1 MHFRYEKVRTI
12 TNLLEPQRIRH
23 TAPVENVRFL
33 PCGYKHGNDLPD
45 PATMRPFT
53 VGNRFGEGNDSH
65 AWFYLHVTRPA
76 VMAGEEMYLRVGTEF
91 NGWDADKPQFI
102 AYVDG
107 VMRQGLDINH
117 TDLLLE
123 GKDEFDVWLYAYT
136 GQLIPSAEFRASLI
150 SIDRDVEKLYYDL
163 LFPRQV
169 MEFLSQ
175 DSVEYATI
183 LKHLDH
189 AVDLLDLREVPSEN
203 FYRSV
208 READAYLATAFY
220 EGYCH
225 PQEATVVSI
234 GHTHIDCAW
243 LWTLDQTREKVQRS
257 FATVIEL
264 MKRYPEYK
272 FMSSQALLYKDAK
285 EEAPEL
291 YEEIKKMVAAGRWEV
306 EGAMWVEADCNLSGG
321 ESLVR
326 QVMYGKRFFHDEF
339 GVDSHVLWLPD
350 VFGYSAAMP
359 QILRKCGV
367 DWFVTSKISWN
378 EYDKMPYDTFF
389 WRGIDGTEIRSYF
402 ITAQD
407 KRRGAAPVRYS
418 TYVGNTKAPMIAGTY
433 ERYQQKDL
441 SHEAILTYGY
451 GDGGGGPTKEQ
462 IELLRRASYGVPG
475 CPNGKS
481 EFASAMLARLGRRMD
496 GNPRTPKWQGE
507 LYLEYHRG
515 TYTSMAKNKRNNRK
529 SEFLYQ
535 QTEMLCSMAGALTG
549 LAYPKAVLHEGWEH
563 ILTNQFHDIIPGSSI
578 KEVYDD
584 SDKDYATLMEWAEKE
599 KSAAVEALLSRI
611 PAKGKY
617 VIFNGNSF
625 PGNGIVR
632 VDGCAYYVQDIPA
645 KGYCVLPLAPQKS
658 RVTLSGRTVD
668 TPFFTVEFDEH
679 YNIARLYDK
688 QNAREVLRAGEC
700 GNQLLVHEDFPYAHD
715 NWEISAYHEDK
726 KYLLNEVSSV
736 ETVDEGARFGLR
748 ITRPWAESHIEQT
761 IWFYNDLPKIDF
773 ENHVSWHQHHQLLCA
788 AFPIDVNTDHATFDI
803 QFGRVERPTHSNT
816 SWDAMRFETCGHK
829 YADLSENGYGVSLLN
844 DCKYGHDVHD
854 GVMKLTLIKCGTYP
868 NPEAD
873 IGEHTFTYSVYPHA
887 GSLCGAD
894 TVRLAYDLNL
904 PMEAYAGQAGDGSLP
919 ERYSLVSC
927 DRANVVVDTVKEA
940 EDSAAMIVRFYET
953 ENIRTNT
960 TLTFGFRPTRVT
972 VCDLMENEQSELT
985 SDGNTV
991 SLTVRPFE
999 IVTLKVER

>member
-1 MHFRYEKVRTI
+1 MYFRYEKVKTI
-12 TNLLEPQRIRH
+12 TDLLEKQRIRH
-23 TAPVENVRFL
+23 TAPVENVLCL
-33 PCGYKHGNDLPD
+33 PCGYKQGNDLPD
-45 PATMRPFT
+45 PAAMQPFT
-53 VGNRFGEGNDSH
+53 MGARFGNGNDSH
-65 AWFYLHVTRPA
+65 AWFFLHVTRPA
-76 VMAGEEMYLRVGTEF
+76 AMQGEEMYLHVGTEF
-91 NGWDADKPQFI
+91 SGWDADKPQFI

-107 VMRQGLDINH
+107 KMRQGLDINH
-117 TDLLLE
+117 TDILLE
-123 GKDEFDVWLYAYT
+123 GKDEFDIWLYAYT
-136 GQLIPSAEFRASLI
+136 GQLIPSAEFRASLL
-150 SIDRDVEKLYYDL
+150 SLDRDVEKLYYDL

-169 MEFLSQ
+169 MDFLPK
-175 DSVEYATI
+175 DSVEYSMI
-183 LKHLDH
+183 LEHLDH
-189 AVDLLDLREVPSEN
+189 AVDLLDLRRVPSED

-208 READAYLATAFY
+208 READAYITTAFY
-220 EGYCH
+220 EGCCR

-243 LWTLDQTREKVQRS
+243 LWTLSQTREKVQRS
-257 FATVIEL
+257 FSTVIEL
-264 MKRYPEYK
+264 MKQYPEYK

-326 QVMYGKRFFHDEF
+326 QVVYGKRFFREEF
-339 GVDSHVLWLPD
+339 GVDSRILWLPD

-402 ITAQD
+402 LTAQD
-407 KRRGAAPVRYS
+407 KRRGAAPVRYA
-418 TYVGNTKAPMIAGTY
+418 TYVGNTNAPMIAGTY
-433 ERYQQKDL
+433 DRYQQKDL
-441 SHEAILTYGY
+441 SREAILTYGY

-462 IELLRRASYGVPG
+462 IELLRRAARGVPG

-481 EFASAMLARLGRRMD
+481 EFASAMLARLARRMD
-496 GNPRTPKWQGE
+496 NNPRTPKWQGE

-515 TYTSMAKNKRNNRK
+515 TYTSIAKNKRNNRK

-535 QTEMLCSMAGALTG
+535 ETEMLCSMAGVLTG
-549 LAYPKAVLHEGWEH
+549 LAYPKEMLRTGWEH

-584 SDKDYATLMEWAEKE
+584 CDKDYAALTAWAEKE
-599 KSAAVEALLSRI
+599 KRAAVDAILAGVS
-611 PAKGKY
+611 AKGKY
-617 VIFNGNSF
+617 VVFNGNSF
-625 PGNGIVR
+625 EGNGIVR
-632 VDGCAYYVQDIPA
+632 VDGRAYYVQGVPA
-645 KGYCVLPLAPQKS
+645 KGYCVLALSSQES
-658 RVTLSGRTVD
+658 RVTISGRTVE
-668 TPFFTVEFDEH
+668 TPFFTVVFDEH

-688 QNAREVLRAGEC
+688 KNAREVLRAGEC
-700 GNQLLVHEDFPYAHD
+700 GNQMIVHEDYPYSYD
-715 NWEISAYHEDK
+715 NWEMSAYHEDK
-726 KYLLNEVSSV
+726 RYLLNEVLSAEVV
-736 ETVDEGARFGLR
+736 EEGARTGLR
-748 ITRPWAESHIEQT
+748 LVRPHGESRIEQT

-773 ENHVSWHQHHQLLCA
+773 ENHVTWNEHHQLLCT

-829 YADLSENGYGVSLLN
+829 YADLSENGYGVSLIN

-854 GVMKLTLIKCGTYP
+854 GVLKLTLIKCGTYP

-873 IGEHTFTYSVYPHA
+873 IGEHTFLYTLYPHA
-887 GSLCGAD
+887 GSLCEAD
-894 TVRLAYDLNL
+894 TVRLAYDLNQPL
-904 PMEAYAGQAGDGSLP
+904 EAYSGQDGDGSLP
-919 ERYSLVSC
+919 QAYSLVSC
-927 DRANVVVDTVKEA
+927 DSKNVVVDTVKAA
-940 EDSAAMIVRFYET
+940 EDSDAMIVRSYET
-953 ENIRTNT
+953 ENKRANVTF
-960 TLTFGFRPTRVT
+960 TFGFRPRRVT
-972 VCDLMENEQSELT
+972 VCDLMERELEELHPA
-985 SDGNTV
+985 GNAV

-999 IVTLKVER
+999 ILTLKAER